1 MAPVAQ
7 LVRLDVAEDQRSAVA
22 SRLAAN
28 IAGSRREPGC
38 IVFQGGESR
47 TEPGVFFVWEVFA
60 SQADLDAHYRTPHFN
75 AWKTWL
81 DGLEEGAVVRTRL
94 PLDLLD

>member
-7 LVRLDVAEDQRSAVA
+7 LVRLEVTPDYRPAVA
-22 SRLAAN
+22 ARLAAN
-28 IAGSRREPGC
+28 IAGSCREPGC

-47 TEPGVFFVWEVFA
+47 DQPGVFFVWEVFA
-60 SQADLDAHYRTPHFN
+60 SQADLDAHYRSPHFN

-81 DGLEEGAVVRTRL
+81 DSLEPGQVVRTRI
-94 PLDLLD
+94 PLDLLN